1 MTNLT
6 RHNYCVLQ
14 FNIFK
19 CDLLS
24 TSAELVARL
33 RMYFV
38 LAFLY
43 FSPTYFGASSRWSV
57 SLYLYFRLSR
67 SLVQIWRVVFLLCQW
82 VLSKRR
88 FRLKNTWARL
98 SLGPASVLKPW
109 ADSFWI
115 LTSDLLSI
123 KATCIVELVLILF
136 HYIILYSI
144 FWSILS
150 SPSLQ
155 GPV

>member
-24 TSAELVARL
+24 TSAELVPRL

-43 FSPTYFGASSRWSV
+43 FSPTYFGASSRCQILKCVIIFIFSSFAVTCVDLKSSV
-57 SLYLYFRLSR
+57 FAVSMGIIQTTFQ
-67 SLVQIWRVVFLLCQW
+67 VEEHMG
-82 VLSKRR
+82 
-88 FRLKNTWARL
+88 RL

-109 ADSFWI
+109 AESFWI
-115 LTSDLLSI
+115 LTSDFLSI

-144 FWSILS
+144 F
-150 SPSLQ
+150 
-155 GPV
+155 